1 MEHYRLKEI
10 IREEL
15 EIVKTNQTRLEEILL
30 SKKPVLNIK
39 DLCDYTGYSR
49 SYIYKLTSRNVIPYF
64 KPSGKM
70 VFFEREEIDS
80 WLLRNKQEVKEQS
93 NGRTVEV

>member
-1 MEHYRLKEI
+1 MRNYELQEI
-10 IREEL
+10 IRKEL
-15 EIVKTNQTRLEEILL
+15 EVVKTSQTRLGEILL
-30 SKKPVLNIK
+30 SKKTVLNIR

-49 SYIYKLTSRNVIPYF
+49 SYIYKLTSAGKIPYF
-64 KPSGKM
+64 RPSGKM

-80 WLLRNKQEVKEQS
+80 WLLTNKQEVKEQD

>member
-15 EIVKTNQTRLEEILL
+15 EVVKTNQTRLEEILL